1 VSFPQLYNEEVL
13 DLFDTTRDIDAKNKK
28 SNIRIH
34 EDSTGG
40 IYTVGVTTRTVNTE
54 PEVTVLL
61 KQSVGAFKIVITD
74 RTQDK
79 YVKWLSFS
87 TTELKILSAFFVLF
101 PPLKEHHDKSMRV
114 LARCVRNLVPT

>member
-1 VSFPQLYNEEVL
+1 M
-13 DLFDTTRDIDAKNKK
+13 FDTTRDIDAKNKK

-87 TTELKILSAFFVLF
+87 TTELK
-101 PPLKEHHDKSMRV
+101 DRKSV
-114 LARCVRNLVPT
+114 V